1 MDNGADG
8 EVRPGAEVGTRE
20 AQGEGDDAE
29 GAHGERPVTTAGGEV
44 DQLRR
49 ELGAAKADI
58 RVKDEYIAVLEVDLD
73 EARRALEGRPGHR
86 LAEQAKA
93 GLRRLRRTLG

>member
-58 RVKDEYIAVLEVDLD
+58 RVKDEYIAVLEPDLD
-73 EARRALEGRPGHR
+73 EARRAAYLERVQQHVERAVTFVNTG
-86 LAEQAKA
+86 
-93 GLRRLRRTLG
+93 